1 MKMKLSRYQVIQIVL
16 CAIALLLSSCEIA
29 GLQFQDDAPYDYH
42 VLDPQTGMSA
52 LEYLDQPREDT
63 LFKLMREAVAY
74 AGLEEEYSKPD
85 RTFLFLPNGSILS
98 FNRNGSVNSN
108 CFFGYHRR
116 PDGESGTAWTDYPV
130 EEVKEFLLYHIFEG
144 VYTFGQN
151 LGPENA
157 EVTALTGEKAYIRA
171 GNERNSPVRIND
183 FPYSLRPTTART
195 SNLQTTNGV
204 IHVINGF
211 IVPGT
216 LLDQD

>member
-1 MKMKLSRYQVIQIVL
+1 MKPTRIYKVTQ
-16 CAIALLLSSCEIA
+16 IALFTAAALLSGCEIA
-29 GLQFQDDAPYDYH
+29 GLQYQDDAPYDYH

-52 LEYLDQPREDT
+52 WEYINKPREDT
-63 LFKLMREAVAY
+63 LFKLMLEGISY
-74 AGLEEEYSKPD
+74 AGLEEEYSKPN
-85 RTFLFLPNGSILS
+85 RTFLVLQNEAILRFNPNGTI
-98 FNRNGSVNSN
+98 NSG
-108 CFFGYHRR
+108 CYFGYNLLENGDTAR
-116 PDGESGTAWTDYPV
+116 AWTDYPV
-130 EEVKEFLLYHIFEG
+130 EEIREFFQYHIFEG

-157 EVTALTGEKAYIRA
+157 EVKTLLEGETAVIRA

-183 FPYSLRPTTART
+183 FPFSLRPTTART

-216 LLDQD
+216 ELD